1 MPWRAGGGSLDL
13 GAALGGVVGM
23 LVSSGGAGP
32 AGGVETCDALVVGSG
47 FGGSV
52 AALRLAVLL
61 CHARQAPAYEAV
73 KATTDAEPQHGFT
86 VTVPPGWAK
95 AWPQSA
101 HLLREEVLA
110 WQRTPWGLK
119 VHGLDD

>member
-1 MPWRAGGGSLDL
+1 MDEAVAKWGSPRRTVLLDADPDGTL
-13 GAALGGVVGM
+13 TPVVAQ
-23 LVSSGGAGP
+23 GAG
-32 AGGVETCDALVVGSG
+32 ASGVSKSAL
-47 FGGSV
+47 
-52 AALRLAVLL
+52 
-61 CHARQAPAYEAV
+61 EAV
-73 KATTDAEPQHGFT
+73 KAATDAEPQHGFT

-101 HLLREEVLA
+101 HLLREEVVA